1 MQGEGAAG
9 QAVPEQHGGED
20 DGDQRLQ
27 DQHSAEGPV
36 RRVLYCS
43 ALYCTV
49 LYRCG
54 VYDLEVATNPCTSA
68 EVGVRVSSYFVFISM
83 FVCIANLYIIY
94 PNVVRLSVSLS
105 VHLVQKLFYNKACYQ
120 LATAL

>member
-1 MQGEGAAG
+1 MQGEGATG

-27 DQHSAEGPV
+27 DQHSAEGQV

-49 LYRCG
+49 LY
-54 VYDLEVATNPCTSA
+54 CTGA
-68 EVGVRVSSYFVFISM
+68 
-83 FVCIANLYIIY
+83 
-94 PNVVRLSVSLS
+94 
-105 VHLVQKLFYNKACYQ
+105 ACTTWRWPPTPAPP
-120 LATAL
+120 LR

>member
-1 MQGEGAAG
+1 MQGEGATG

-68 EVGVRVSSYFVFISM
+68 EVGVRVSLYLFQCLSAKQTYKSSCCM
-83 FVCIANLYIIY
+83 FV
-94 PNVVRLSVSLS
+94 S
-105 VHLVQKLFYNKACYQ
+105 QLFKNYSTIK
-120 LATAL
+120 LATN